1 MQNGKEVYTLVLRV
15 KDTYDN
21 IFNHGLIYLTECY
34 ETLCCSGYPWCTI
47 SIEYHPW
54 PYRGVPPR
62 FGDNLWGYHPVWSGR
77 DGEKFSTFAI
87 PGNID
92 TPDVGQAISESNAL
106 NIDRR
111 RLVRNG
117 VSFVGLGGERF
128 SRPSDLVIVDDTIKK
143 PIADVLDANSV
154 LVTHVPPYQLQDTV
168 FLGHHTGNKE
178 LRDIVETCQP
188 RLVLCGHIHEDPGMT
203 KFGKS
208 TIVNCSIG
216 KRTEGAVIN
225 IDDGI
230 SVEILE

>member
-1 MQNGKEVYTLVLRV
+1 MKLFAAADIHGAQYRLNIILGHIEVYRPDLVIICG
-15 KDTYDN
+15 DITQ
-21 IFNHGLIYLTECY
+21 
-34 ETLCCSGYPWCTI
+34 
-47 SIEYHPW
+47 
-54 PYRGVPPR
+54 
-62 FGDNLWGYHPVWSGR
+62 FGPGEMAKNFLNQIPV
-77 DGEKFSTFAI
+77 ETFAI